1 MYSDSLLTNPLLFA
15 DDAPSFN
22 NLQIT
27 PPTPIRTNSRDAP
40 IYKSEED
47 LSLQHQLS
55 PEMFDQRRMSAPLPQ
70 QVKNTGMMNIPLGL
84 DMRRQSDPSSGVPT
98 ISISPTELPMGGLN
112 NVPAHVTSPINSKC
126 CNVTVPEAVKNMIII
141 IDYIDTNVRSF

>member
-1 MYSDSLLTNPLLFA
+1 MSCCYYILQVYSDSLLTNPLLFA

-27 PPTPIRTNSRDAP
+27 PPTPIHSNSRDGSM
-40 IYKSEED
+40 YRSEED

-70 QVKNTGMMNIPLGL
+70 QPKNLGL
-84 DMRRQSDPSSGVPT
+84 MNVPVNLDIRRQSDPSTTVPT
-98 ISISPTELPMGGLN
+98 ISISPTDPLGHLN
-112 NVPAHVTSPINSKC
+112 SMQAHVTSPINGKEYTILLSW
-126 CNVTVPEAVKNMIII
+126 
-141 IDYIDTNVRSF
+141 

>member
-1 MYSDSLLTNPLLFA
+1 MLTNPLLFA

-27 PPTPIRTNSRDAP
+27 PPTPIRSNSRDGAM
-40 IYKSEED
+40 YKSEED

-70 QVKNTGMMNIPLGL
+70 QPKNLGLMNIPMTSE
-84 DMRRQSDPSSGVPT
+84 MRRQSDPSTGVPT
-98 ISISPTELPMGGLN
+98 ISISPTDPAMGSLN
-112 NVPAHVTSPINSKC
+112 ALPAHVTSPINSK
-126 CNVTVPEAVKNMIII
+126 
-141 IDYIDTNVRSF
+141 